1 MGWSREMRDEIN
13 QFPETASNIRRASEN
28 LERVSAELV
37 EVSAMLSQ
45 LVRVMEATGV
55 LDGLAR
61 VEKAG
66 GDIEAIRRLLTP
78 PRDLAGAVGKVGEVE
93 RMVSG
98 LSDRMLKSIGLK
110 RTDPVPVDVDLDEAD
125 AAGDLHDDGVG
136 GETGA

>member
-13 QFPETASNIRRASEN
+13 QFPETAANIRRASEN

-66 GDIEAIRRLLTP
+66 GDIEAIRKLLTP
-78 PRDLAGAVGKVGEVE
+78 PKDLAGAVGKVGEVE

-98 LSDRMLKSIGLK
+98 LSDRMLRSIGLK
-110 RTDPVPVDVDLDEAD
+110 RTDPEPLDA
-125 AAGDLHDDGVG
+125 DGVG
-136 GETGA
+136 GETGV

>member
-37 EVSAMLSQ
+37 EVSAMLRQ
-45 LVRVMEATGV
+45 VVRVMEATGV

-66 GDIEAIRRLLTP
+66 GDIEAIRKLLTP

-110 RTDPVPVDVDLDEAD
+110 RTAPVPVDLEPDEGPSGGSSSSD
-125 AAGDLHDDGVG
+125 GQPGVG
-136 GETGA
+136 E